1 MNLILE
7 ARNVAAQK
15 RKNKIQTLL
24 VMCGFSL
31 SFALLGYLF
40 DYMMVTFNNY
50 QLLTVPVAVVIFI
63 SLFSED

>member
-7 ARNVAAQK
+7 SRNVGAQK
-15 RKNKIQTLL
+15 RRNKIQTLL
-24 VMCGFSL
+24 VMGGFSL

-50 QLLTVPVAVVIFI
+50 QLLTVPVATDRKSVV
-63 SLFSED
+63 